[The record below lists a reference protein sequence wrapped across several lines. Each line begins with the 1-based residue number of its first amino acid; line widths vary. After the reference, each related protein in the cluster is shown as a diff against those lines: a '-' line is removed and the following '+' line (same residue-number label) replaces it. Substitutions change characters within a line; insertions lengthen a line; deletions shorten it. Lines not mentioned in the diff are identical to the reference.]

1 MSTEAESEDAK
12 DLISDTPENVMELDW
27 NRRNLLRQSSVAG
40 LTLMAAGLPFPTDAP
55 EAEKK
60 EPEVTATEDLMREH
74 GVIRR
79 ALLIYFEVVPKLRKD
94 AASVD
99 LSALRQT
106 AQLFR
111 TFGED
116 YHERILEEQHIF
128 PLIRKQGDELERYA
142 DILTMQHNRGREVT
156 DYILAV
162 TRAPRISVA
171 HAEPLAR
178 TLESFVLMYENHAA
192 REDTVVFPAWK
203 KNFSNQQLDAV
214 SDQFEDIE
222 HRMFGKDGFE
232 DAEKKI
238 GTIEGQL
245 GFSDL
250 AQFTPPPPPRL

>member
-1 MSTEAESEDAK
+1 
-12 DLISDTPENVMELDW
+12 MEFDSK
-27 NRRNLLRQSSVAG
+27 RRNLLWQCSMVG
-40 LTLMAAGLPFPTDAP
+40 LGTGLSAFAEAAPQKT
-55 EAEKK
+55 EES

-79 ALLIYFEVVPKLRKD
+79 ALLVYYELVPKLRKD

-99 LSALRQT
+99 ASALKQT

-116 YHERILEEQHIF
+116 YHERMLEEQHIF
-128 PLIRKQGDELERYA
+128 PLIRKQGGELQRYS
-142 DILTMQHNRGREVT
+142 DILTAQHNRGREIT
-156 DYILAV
+156 DYVLAV
-162 TRAPRISVA
+162 TNGPKISIA

-178 TLESFVLMYENHAA
+178 TLESFVFMYENHAA
-192 REDTVVFPAWK
+192 REDTIVFPAWK
-203 KNFSNQQLDAV
+203 KNCSNKQLDEI

-222 HRMFGKDGFE
+222 HKMFGKDGFE

-238 GTIEGQL
+238 SKIEGEL

-250 AQFTPPPPPRL
+250 SQFTPPPPPKM